1 MAVILKQLFY
11 VCCALGNCSFKGNYG
26 PLGQGNYVH
35 KQKSGPRGIVS
46 THNAKQLLRHQ
57 MAVILKQLF
66 YVCCALG
73 NCFKRSFKRS
83 SGTR

>member
-11 VCCALGNCSFKGNYG
+11 VCCALGNCLKG

-73 NCFKRSFKRS
+73 NCFKRS